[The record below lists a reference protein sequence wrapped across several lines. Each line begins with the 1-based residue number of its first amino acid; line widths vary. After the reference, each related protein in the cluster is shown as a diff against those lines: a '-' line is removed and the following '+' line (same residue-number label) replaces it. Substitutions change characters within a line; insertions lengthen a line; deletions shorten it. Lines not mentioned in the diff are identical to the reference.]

1 MNKEQITEALRNV
14 IYFPESDN
22 IIALNM
28 VEDLQ
33 VNGKNVSFSL
43 VFPLPNDRS
52 AEIVKKACI
61 ATILQQVDPEA
72 KVEGNI
78 QIKVRKPQNKGG
90 LSEIKNIIVIASG
103 KGGVGKST
111 VAANLAVALGK
122 TGAKVGILDAD
133 IYGPSVPLMFGL
145 TDARP
150 EAIEE
155 DGKTIIIPLEKY
167 GLKILSI
174 GFFVDPSQA
183 LIWRG
188 PMASSAL
195 NQLLHDT
202 AWGELDYLI
211 ADLPPGTGDIHLTMV
226 QEVSVTGV
234 AIVTTPQQVALAD
247 AIKAYNMFRQEKIN
261 VPILGLVENM
271 AYFTPAELP
280 GNKYYIFGKEG
291 GKKIS
296 QEYGIPLLGQIPIVQ
311 SICESGDTGK
321 PVVTDD
327 DSIVGKAFMELA
339 QNFIRQVELRNQ
351 LLEPTKR
358 VEINPN
364 AGH

>member
-1 MNKEQITEALRNV
+1 MNKEQIINALKEV

-28 VEDLQ
+28 VEDISIE
-33 VNGKNVSFSL
+33 GKKVSFSL
-43 VFPLPNDRS
+43 VFPAPNDRS
-52 AEIVKKACI
+52 AEIVKQACI
-61 ATILQQVDPEA
+61 DAILQNVDKDAEI
-72 KVEGNI
+72 VGNI
-78 QIKVRKPQNKGG
+78 AIKAQKPKNKGG
-90 LSEIKNIIVIASG
+90 LSGVKNIIVVASG

-122 TGAKVGILDAD
+122 TGAKVGLLDAD

-150 EAIEE
+150 EAVEE
-155 DGKTIIIPLEKY
+155 NGKTIIIPIEKF
-167 GLKILSI
+167 GIKVLSI

-202 AWGELDYLI
+202 NWGELDYLI

-280 GNKYYIFGKEG
+280 ENKYYIFGKEG
-291 GKKIS
+291 GKNLSK
-296 QEYGIPLLGQIPIVQ
+296 QYGIPFLGQIPIVQ
-311 SICESGDTGK
+311 SICESGDIGK
-321 PVVTDD
+321 PVVSDNE
-327 DSIVGKAFMELA
+327 SVVGKAFMELA
-339 QNFIRQVELRNQ
+339 NQVIRQVELRNQ

-358 VEINPN
+358 VEINPD
-364 AGH
+364 ASH